1 MTARTVLVIAVLAV
15 LVALEVLLVAFE
27 PAAVVIV
34 ATHGIVGS
42 FLVVR
47 RPGNAVGWLIVALG
61 LTHVATTTRLSQ
73 DDVDRLAAGT
83 ADLALALR
91 AWASAPFGSL
101 SFVLYAAV
109 AFVFPT
115 GSLAGRPRRTS
126 ILVLLAV
133 AVLVGVAP
141 SLLAPMMPA
150 TATDGSTDWLV
161 PNPFVLVPLIDATT
175 ADLWIAASVI
185 LPIIALACGVID
197 LARRYRKGGEVL
209 RAQVRWLMAAVAF
222 LVLALTWGLTVTI
235 VVGPEAG
242 LFAWFPAQLAFPTV
256 PIAVGIAVMRYRLFE
271 IDRIISRTLSWALMT
286 GILLALFGGLV
297 IGLQAALQDLIQG
310 GGTLAVGISTLV
322 AFALFQPIRR
332 RIQGRVDRRFD
343 RARYDGERTAA
354 AFAERLRD
362 EVDLISVDT
371 ILTQSVTHSLRP
383 TSVGLWLRESER

>member
-1 MTARTVLVIAVLAV
+1 MTARTVLVVAVLAV

-34 ATHGIVGS
+34 ATHGIVGA

-101 SFVLYAAV
+101 SFVFYAAV

-150 TATDGSTDWLV
+150 TATD
-161 PNPFVLVPLIDATT
+161 
-175 ADLWIAASVI
+175 
-185 LPIIALACGVID
+185 
-197 LARRYRKGGEVL
+197 
-209 RAQVRWLMAAVAF
+209 
-222 LVLALTWGLTVTI
+222 
-235 VVGPEAG
+235 
-242 LFAWFPAQLAFPTV
+242 
-256 PIAVGIAVMRYRLFE
+256 
-271 IDRIISRTLSWALMT
+271 
-286 GILLALFGGLV
+286 
-297 IGLQAALQDLIQG
+297 
-310 GGTLAVGISTLV
+310 
-322 AFALFQPIRR
+322 
-332 RIQGRVDRRFD
+332 
-343 RARYDGERTAA
+343 
-354 AFAERLRD
+354 
-362 EVDLISVDT
+362 
-371 ILTQSVTHSLRP
+371 
-383 TSVGLWLRESER
+383 